1 MKRFYNNTKMSGAFS
16 NVLRVLALLC
26 VLLGVSS
33 SAWAG
38 EAGFFKD
45 AALHLWFQNATAISY
60 DNAYKCNQS
69 GMKSFS
75 LGTNLTTAPTFI
87 ADAYVFKKNGGNICT
102 VKLYANYDG
111 VYQGEIADFK
121 YDNEWDDTANNS
133 KNQKWNAPKVNL
145 PASSGSH
152 TIQLWASATGG
163 NDGGCATTYLLN
175 NNNGTGNGYYEFTYS
190 IKSASVSKIYVYG
203 DAFGTNDKQ
212 ECLPTANNPNIVY
225 KELKNWSQWFRF
237 TNSSTDDNWNFYQ
250 STEHTKGT
258 SKGVTL
264 GGIPKDGNSLQA
276 SNMQENYNTPV
287 FFYYNLSTKEYWV
300 EASKAASYSIE
311 FANGKTYGCYGVSE
325 GTQCGPHVVE
335 LGEGTHQFKVK
346 KSDVV
351 YQYATEITQ
360 AGITKQVLTKTD
372 AYSTITIPEGEF
384 YSCSFT
390 INDEGGSM
398 KLTVSC
404 TKKEEPILLSKNPV
418 LSNNNKT
425 VTLSAYLQKT
435 LCPTSATINQY
446 GFAISSGAGS
456 IPNESSKR
464 IGSSTAPIFRGSDIV
479 YTTGIDNATDRLIGG
494 ITYGYRAYVIID
506 GILYLSRET
515 YYFRLDG
522 DCIPQAITGPN
533 AVSEVN
539 YTIDASLGEDYEDDC
554 KLIYGSLQKAI
565 DALKATSEKEE
576 EFRYAVKS
584 KINDDYTYNLQ
595 VPVIFNINYYDNT
608 PDDPSKAY
616 CYEGTNKAKI
626 SGGGSSSE
634 ESYALIFKDFNREK
648 VGEQKLETLTI
659 KGASGSNRPWLH
671 HVILRN
677 SRNVVLDNLAIYSD
691 PTGERTDD
699 ALEFDLNNGAFWDI
713 NVNTERDHNIL
724 VKNCMIGSNG
734 FTGLHAS
741 GYDGITFENNE
752 FEAIMATSKDSWTQ
766 NNAIGWGASA
776 KFMMCSNIKFVRN
789 NFRGAHATLVW
800 LQECQNVLFMNN
812 VFWNT
817 NQYNASGCAAI
828 RLVAQYNRDV
838 LNHAYLYN
846 TFYLADNENKNHYN
860 FFKFDLKL
868 GSDGQSGKKENYDT
882 EKIYFKYN
890 NCYSYDKDITGRSD
904 DPFEGLIS
912 TINGSEN
919 FCPNN
924 FWSVRDQG
932 IYDTKTEAEKA
943 TFKSGFAFGNACD
956 KGTVKQFVNVKELVC
971 ATTATGPAS
980 LKIKGGGEL
989 KRGSKL
995 VADEENFFGTG
1006 IGMTQD
1012 ELNYDRYNAAIR
1024 PAEGDWTLGAYE
1036 AQDEV
1041 LVKKIYWIGLTDE
1054 WDDRNNWGYYPE
1066 DVVAT
1071 SKNQVEMAA
1080 ARAADMQRLSCVNNL
1095 TEELH
1100 VVIPEHPLVQLD
1112 GGRKWPKVPESF
1124 TSGRLNYDNG
1134 EHVNA
1139 GAKSGVKGSKF
1150 ADVIEIEYGAAI
1162 KGVEHLTTNYGSAI
1176 VHFTAPR
1183 DKWILVGTVVE
1194 PFDEDKKDSQTT
1206 RKVKSGDYF
1215 IDGRTPNV
1223 YMHQA
1228 EIVDGKPVWK
1238 TTFSQLDEEI
1248 DANEVFAI
1256 MIPNQ
1261 YGYFKLPAAYYNTDR
1276 EENPSGK
1283 IYDPAQPIVY
1293 GEYEGS
1299 KGPFQGKLV
1308 NDKNE
1313 NGDYPISFTGL
1324 KTGLNLLNNSY
1335 PYNIDAKK
1343 VENLSKKG
1351 SIQYFNPD
1359 AGEFMNTSSTGSNVI
1374 LKPQH
1379 GFIFTPN
1386 SEVSRL
1392 DITNKMLDD
1401 GNTRSRSAEIELPTF
1416 SLNLYNANN
1425 NVNYSNAVVRYDEF
1439 LGEGNKSNLDVE
1451 KAFSPITKTPGLYI
1465 IANDGQYSRVDVA
1478 TTSKAIPLGL
1488 RIQEPMIVRFEKSWF
1503 SGFSKV
1509 TLYDDWTKKEI
1520 DLLSKT
1526 YTTEELPVGDME
1538 GRFFLYLE
1546 EITKEDE
1553 DLEDDDVTTE
1563 VEEEITSA
1571 SEINIF
1577 VDNSDNTIKVITNGM
1592 ELRTIFVS
1600 DMAGRTMKFDVRGY
1614 AVNLNLPV
1622 SQGVYMIH
1630 VVGDGGSRTE
1640 KVVLK

>member
-33 SAWAG
+33 SAWAYT
-38 EAGFFKD
+38 GFHKKDDSNKVFSFKFE
-45 AALHLWFQNATAISY
+45 H
-60 DNAYKCNQS
+60 S
-69 GMKSFS
+69 G
-75 LGTNLTTAPTFI
+75 TWYNYETT
-87 ADAYVFKKNGGNICT
+87 G
-102 VKLYANYDG
+102 
-111 VYQGEIADFK
+111 QGE
-121 YDNEWDDTANNS
+121 
-133 KNQKWNAPKVNL
+133 VNL
-145 PASSGSH
+145 GSFEYGQGPKLQEFYYR
-152 TIQLWASATGG
+152 TYKTEGDNVCLGKVYAKING
-163 NDGGCATTYLLN
+163 NLEEIGIVDRNVDNYGDNGN
-175 NNNGTGNGYYEFTYS
+175 NNNKYYYQEWKKWETKDILPKTIGNHTFYLQIKVPIGNSCNGEIYTQEYKFTYT
-190 IKSASVSKIYVYG
+190 IKGSTSSDKIYVYG

-237 TNSSTDDNWNFYQ
+237 TNSSTNDNLNFYQ
-250 STEHTKGT
+250 STEHKKGT

-264 GGIPKDGNSLQA
+264 GGIPKDGNNLQA

-287 FFYYNLSTKEYWV
+287 FFYYNLSTKEYWL

-311 FANGKTYGCYGVSE
+311 FANGKTFGCYGVSE

-360 AGITKQVLTKTD
+360 TGITKQVLTKID

-398 KLTVSC
+398 KLTVAC

-539 YTIDASLGEDYEDDC
+539 YTIDASLGEDYVDDC

-595 VPVIFNINYYDNT
+595 VPVIFNINYYDDT

-828 RLVAQYNRDV
+828 RLVAQYDRNV

-971 ATTATGPAS
+971 ATTATGPVS

-1054 WDDRNNWGYYPE
+1054 WDNRNNWGYYPE

-1095 TEELH
+1095 AEKLH

-1112 GGRKWPKVPESF
+1112 GGRKWPKVPNDF
-1124 TSGRLNYDNG
+1124 RTGRLNYDNY

-1139 GAKSGVKGSKF
+1139 GATSVNEGSKF

-1215 IDGRTPNV
+1215 IQGRTPNV

-1299 KGPFQGKLV
+1299 RKPFQGKLV

-1313 NGDYPISFTGL
+1313 NGNYPISFTGL
-1324 KTGLNLLNNSY
+1324 QSGLNLLNNSY
-1335 PYNIDAKK
+1335 PYNLDAEKI
-1343 VENLSKKG
+1343 EDAELG
-1351 SIQYFNPD
+1351 SIQYFDPD
-1359 AGEFMNTSSTGSNVI
+1359 AGEFMNTSSKGGNVI

-1392 DITNKMLDD
+1392 DITNGMLDD

-1425 NVNYSNAVVRYDEF
+1425 NINYSNAVVRYDEF

-1503 SGFSKV
+1503 NGFSKV

-1553 DLEDDDVTTE
+1553 ELEDDDITTE
-1563 VEEEITSA
+1563 VEEEISVGN
-1571 SEINIF
+1571 EINIF

-1592 ELRTIFVS
+1592 ELKTILVS

-1622 SQGVYMIH
+1622 PQGVYMVHAI
-1630 VVGDGGSRTE
+1630 GESASRTE

>member
-1 MKRFYNNTKMSGAFS
+1 MKRFYDNTKMSGAFS
-16 NVLRVLALLC
+16 KALRVLALLC

-33 SAWAG
+33 SAWADIAYLQNPLSLNINDYWHYMKASGHDPIALG
-38 EAGFFKD
+38 EV
-45 AALHLWFQNATAISY
+45 N
-60 DNAYKCNQS
+60 
-69 GMKSFS
+69 
-75 LGTNLTTAPTFI
+75 TAPTI
-87 ADAYVFKKNGGNICT
+87 QDIYVKVGLNTSNNNVCGIRFTIKEGNTMIRDSYLMNNYNKIDNKDTDREYYWTDDIVLPSTTGKHTIELYFWVYGDEGNNRACNETNIYLSNGGS
-102 VKLYANYDG
+102 NYKITYTIKG
-111 VYQGEIADFK
+111 S
-121 YDNEWDDTANNS
+121 T
-133 KNQKWNAPKVNL
+133 
-145 PASSGSH
+145 SS
-152 TIQLWASATGG
+152 
-163 NDGGCATTYLLN
+163 D
-175 NNNGTGNGYYEFTYS
+175 
-190 IKSASVSKIYVYG
+190 KIYVYG

-225 KELKNWSQWFRF
+225 KELKNWNQWFRF
-237 TNSSTDDNWNFYQ
+237 TNSSTDENWEFYK

-258 SKGVTL
+258 SLGVTL

-287 FFYYNLSTKEYWV
+287 FFYYNLSTKEYWL
-300 EASKAASYSIE
+300 EASKTASYSIE

-346 KSDVV
+346 KSEDV
-351 YQYATEITQ
+351 YQYATEITKD
-360 AGITKQVLTKTD
+360 GITKQVLTNTD

-404 TKKEEPILLSKNPV
+404 TKKEEPILLSRNPV

-425 VTLSAYLQKT
+425 ITLSAYLQKT
-435 LCPTSATINQY
+435 LCPTSETINQY

-464 IGSSTAPIFRGSDIV
+464 IGSSTAPIFRGSDII

-506 GILYLSRET
+506 GTLYLSRET

-539 YTIDASLGEDYEDDC
+539 YTIDASLGEDYVDDC

-584 KINDDYTYNLQ
+584 DIGDDHYTYNLQ
-595 VPVIFNINYYDNT
+595 VPVIFNINYYDDT

-677 SRNVVLDNLAIYSD
+677 SRNVVLDNLAIFSD

-699 ALEFDLNNGAFWDI
+699 ALEFDLNNGSFWDI

-752 FEAIMATSKDSWTQ
+752 FEAVMATSKDTWTQ

-828 RLVAQYNRDV
+828 RLVAQYYRDV

-860 FFKFDLKL
+860 FFKFDLKS
-868 GSDGQSGKKENYDT
+868 GSDGQSGKNENYKT
-882 EKIYFKYN
+882 GTIYFKYN
-890 NCYSYDKDITGRSD
+890 NCYSYDEDITGRSD

-932 IYDTKTEAEKA
+932 IYDTKTDAEKV

-956 KGTVKQFVNVKELVC
+956 EGSVKQFVNVKELVC

-989 KRGSKL
+989 KSGLKL
-995 VADEENFFGTG
+995 EASDNFFGTG
-1006 IGMTQD
+1006 IKMTAD

-1024 PAEGDWTLGAYE
+1024 PADEAWTLGAYE

-1041 LVKKIYWIGLTDE
+1041 WVKKIYWIGLTDE

-1066 DVVAT
+1066 DVVAN
-1071 SKNQVEMAA
+1071 SKNQVQMAA
-1080 ARAADMQRLSCVNNL
+1080 TRAADMQRLSCVNNL
-1095 TEELH
+1095 AEKLH

-1112 GGRKWPKVPESF
+1112 GGRKWPKVPEDF
-1124 TSGRLNYDNG
+1124 TTGRLNYDNG

-1139 GAKSGVKGSKF
+1139 GATSGNKGSMF

-1162 KGVEHLTTNYGSAI
+1162 KGVEHLTTHYGSAI

-1194 PFDEDKKDSQTT
+1194 PFDEEKNNGET

-1215 IDGRTPNV
+1215 IQGRTPNV

-1228 EIVDGKPVWK
+1228 EIVDGKPVWN

-1261 YGYFKLPAAYYNTDR
+1261 YGYFKLPAAYYNTDK
-1276 EENPSGK
+1276 EENPSGI

-1299 KGPFQGKLV
+1299 REPFQGKLV

-1313 NGDYPISFTGL
+1313 NGNYPISFTGL
-1324 KTGLNLLNNSY
+1324 QSGLNLLNNSY
-1335 PYNIDAKK
+1335 PYNIDAKE
-1343 VENLSKKG
+1343 VERISEKG
-1351 SIQYFNPD
+1351 SIQYFDPD
-1359 AGEFMNTSSTGSNVI
+1359 AGEFMNTSSKVGNVI

-1386 SEVSRL
+1386 SGVPRL
-1392 DITNKMLDD
+1392 DITNEMLDD

-1553 DLEDDDVTTE
+1553 ELEDDDITTE

-1577 VDNSDNTIKVITNGM
+1577 VDNPDNTIKVITNGM

-1600 DMAGRTMKFDVRGY
+1600 DMAGRTMQFDVRGY
-1614 AVNLNLPV
+1614 AVSLNLPV

>member
-16 NVLRVLALLC
+16 KALRVFALLC
-26 VLLGVSS
+26 VLIGVST
-33 SAWAG
+33 SAWADIAYLSNPLSLNINNYWHNMNASGHDPIAYG
-38 EAGFFKD
+38 EVNEAPTIEDIYVKVGLNTSNNNVCGIKFTIKEG
-45 AALHLWFQNATAISY
+45 NTKISY
-60 DNAYKCNQS
+60 LMQNYDKIDNKDTDRAYYWKDDIKLPNTQGNHTIELYFWVYGDKGNNLACNETDIYLS
-69 GMKSFS
+69 
-75 LGTNLTTAPTFI
+75 
-87 ADAYVFKKNGGNICT
+87 NGGS
-102 VKLYANYDG
+102 NYKITYTIKG
-111 VYQGEIADFK
+111 S
-121 YDNEWDDTANNS
+121 T
-133 KNQKWNAPKVNL
+133 
-145 PASSGSH
+145 SS
-152 TIQLWASATGG
+152 
-163 NDGGCATTYLLN
+163 D
-175 NNNGTGNGYYEFTYS
+175 
-190 IKSASVSKIYVYG
+190 KIYVYG
-203 DAFGTNDKQ
+203 DAFGTNDKL

-225 KELKNWSQWFRF
+225 KELKNWSKWFRF
-237 TNSSTDDNWNFYQ
+237 TNSSTDENWEFYK

-258 SKGVTL
+258 SLGVTL

-287 FFYYNLSTKEYWV
+287 FFYYNLSTKEYWL
-300 EASKAASYSIE
+300 EASKTASYSIE

-390 INDEGGSM
+390 LNDEGGSM

-479 YTTGIDNATDRLIGG
+479 YITGINNNTDRLIGG

-539 YTIDASLGEDYEDDC
+539 YTIDASLGEDYVDDC

-584 KINDDYTYNLQ
+584 DIGDDHYTYNLQ
-595 VPVIFNINYYDNT
+595 VPVIFNINYYDDT
-608 PDDPSKAY
+608 PDEPSKAY

-634 ESYALIFKDFNREK
+634 ESYALIFKDFNRKK

-677 SRNVVLDNLAIYSD
+677 SRNVVLDNLAIFSD

-699 ALEFDLNNGAFWDI
+699 ALEFDLNNGSFWEI
-713 NVNTERDHNIL
+713 NVDTERDHNIL

-752 FEAIMATSKDSWTQ
+752 FEAIMATSKDTWTQ

-828 RLVAQYNRDV
+828 RLVAQYYRDV

-890 NCYSYDKDITGRSD
+890 NCYSYDEDITGRSD

-932 IYDTKTEAEKA
+932 IYDTKTDAEKV

-956 KGTVKQFVNVKELVC
+956 EGSVKQFVNVKELVC

-989 KRGSKL
+989 KSGPKL
-995 VADEENFFGTG
+995 EASDNFFGTG
-1006 IGMTQD
+1006 IKMTAD

-1024 PAEGDWTLGAYE
+1024 PADKAWTLGAYE

-1095 TEELH
+1095 AEKLH

-1112 GGRKWPKVPESF
+1112 GGRKWPKVPNDF
-1124 TSGRLNYDNG
+1124 RTGRLNYDNY

-1139 GAKSGVKGSKF
+1139 GATSVNEGSKF

-1194 PFDEDKKDSQTT
+1194 PFDEDKKDGKTT

-1215 IDGRTPNV
+1215 IQGRTPNV

-1313 NGDYPISFTGL
+1313 NGDCPISFTGL
-1324 KTGLNLLNNSY
+1324 QTGLNLLNNSY

-1343 VENLSKKG
+1343 VEDLSEKG

-1392 DITNKMLDD
+1392 DITNEMLDD

-1614 AVNLNLPV
+1614 AVSLNLPV

-1640 KVVLK
+1640 KVILK

>member
-16 NVLRVLALLC
+16 NVLRVFALLC
-26 VLLGVSS
+26 VLIGVSS
-33 SAWAG
+33 SAWADIAYLSNPLSLNINNYWHNMNASGHDPIAYG
-38 EAGFFKD
+38 EV
-45 AALHLWFQNATAISY
+45 NE
-60 DNAYKCNQS
+60 
-69 GMKSFS
+69 
-75 LGTNLTTAPTFI
+75 APTIEDIYVKVGLNTSNNNVCGIKFTI
-87 ADAYVFKKNGGNICT
+87 KEGNTIDSYLMQNYDKIDNKDTDRAYYWKDDIKLPNTQGNHTIELYFWVYGDKGNNLACNETDIYLSNGGS
-102 VKLYANYDG
+102 NYKITYTIKG
-111 VYQGEIADFK
+111 S
-121 YDNEWDDTANNS
+121 T
-133 KNQKWNAPKVNL
+133 
-145 PASSGSH
+145 SS
-152 TIQLWASATGG
+152 
-163 NDGGCATTYLLN
+163 D
-175 NNNGTGNGYYEFTYS
+175 
-190 IKSASVSKIYVYG
+190 KIYVYG
-203 DAFGTNDKQ
+203 DAFGTNDKL

-237 TNSSTDDNWNFYQ
+237 TNSSTDENWEFYK

-258 SKGVTL
+258 SLGVTL

-287 FFYYNLSTKEYWV
+287 FFYYNLSTKEYWL

-325 GTQCGPHVVE
+325 GTQCGPHVIE
-335 LGEGTHQFKVK
+335 LGEGTHKFKVK
-346 KSDVV
+346 KNEDV
-351 YQYATEITQ
+351 YQYATEITTE
-360 AGITKQVLTKTD
+360 GISKQDLTLTD

-390 INDEGGSM
+390 LNDEGGSM

-404 TKKEEPILLSKNPV
+404 TKKEEPILLSKNPI

-479 YTTGIDNATDRLIGG
+479 YTTGIVNATDRLIGG

-539 YTIDASLGEDYEDDC
+539 YTIDASLGEDYVDDC

-595 VPVIFNINYYDNT
+595 VPVIFNINYYDDT

-752 FEAIMATSKDSWTQ
+752 FEAIMATSKDTWTQ

-971 ATTATGPAS
+971 ATTATGPVS

-989 KRGSKL
+989 KSGVKL
-995 VADEENFFGTG
+995 EASENFFGTG
-1006 IGMTQD
+1006 IKMTAD

-1054 WDDRNNWGYYPE
+1054 WDNRNNWGYYPE
-1066 DVVAT
+1066 DVVAN

-1095 TEELH
+1095 AEKLH

-1112 GGRKWPKVPESF
+1112 GGRKWPKVPNDF
-1124 TSGRLNYDNG
+1124 RTGRLNYDNY

-1139 GAKSGVKGSKF
+1139 GATSVNEGSKF

-1194 PFDEDKKDSQTT
+1194 PFDEEKNDGKTT

-1215 IDGRTPNV
+1215 IQGRTPNV

-1324 KTGLNLLNNSY
+1324 KDGLNLLNNSY

-1343 VENLSKKG
+1343 VEKLGGKG

-1392 DITNKMLDD
+1392 DITNDMLDD

-1553 DLEDDDVTTE
+1553 ELEDDDVTTE

-1592 ELRTIFVS
+1592 ELRTILVS

-1614 AVNLNLPV
+1614 AVSLNLPV

-1630 VVGDGGSRTE
+1630 VVGDGGNRTE